1 MKRRST
7 KLRYPGPPPDGPYL
21 DFGDGRFQ
29 LVVAQWPQHVMNVFD
44 ERKLH
49 GGGPTSQ
56 GLLLVFAQ
64 LAEPPITSEF
74 HVGSESSEA
83 WVTSDKDTLDRFA
96 KLVERAKTDAEFL
109 SDALDLAEEQGIE

>member
-1 MKRRST
+1 
-7 KLRYPGPPPDGPYL
+7 
-21 DFGDGRFQ
+21 
-29 LVVAQWPQHVMNVFD
+29 MNLFD
-44 ERKLH
+44 ERRLH

-96 KLVERAKTDAEFL
+96 KLIERRRTGTRMNRILQIEKLLERGG
-109 SDALDLAEEQGIE
+109 SLDSARISPFHG